1 MTDNKPS
8 RRGRP
13 PKYAH
18 LGDEELKELAR
29 KQAAKRQARKRER
42 ERSQLA
48 EVREELAA
56 TRTALDGVRGELA
69 AKSRRLAEATLV
81 LRAMTEDIVAAMGR
95 SEASKSF
102 LRSLLEGRRAVLPRR
117 SEAAAGV
124 GYAEAKAVYEDHVAN
139 MLRAAK
145 GEPGWEFLEAV
156 SDPVAPWD
164 ATDWQAIWY
173 SDFRGH
179 VENGPSDAK
188 MRFLTLFS
196 GIGAPDYAYMRRGW
210 HCVGHAEIEQFQSQV
225 LATRFPGV
233 PNFGD
238 VTAVDWAR
246 FRQEHGPVHVVVG
259 GAPCQSFSIAG
270 KQRGLEDPR
279 GDLSLQF
286 FRICRDL
293 DAATFV
299 YENVPAILSAPKKGD
314 RGSDFALILQ
324 AVAEAGY
331 TAAWAIVDAQNF
343 GLPQRRKRLYMVGA
357 RVPSWQEV
365 AFASLG
371 ITAKDFAGPGDLV
384 HREGKKSRNGRV
396 LEVGSSPA
404 DLAAAVK
411 GRWGAAGILH
421 SGRIYTADGVEPQ
434 RMAQP
439 NPPDD
444 LYGIMDFHVDDP
456 SLVSDTALDRLV
468 NKVHA
473 GKDGGDVGRLKAAV
487 AARRAGDQDAP
498 PYAAK
503 VSATLTKSQSINTK
517 AGHGFL
523 VADRGE
529 DIRKLTP
536 GERERLQGFPP
547 GWTAVPW
554 KGGRTAGRTL
564 RCEAVGNS
572 MAVPILE
579 ALAPML
585 EQAVRGVSIHTALS
599 EDSKG

>member
-1 MTDNKPS
+1 MTDSKPS

-18 LGDEELKELAR
+18 LGNEELKELAR
-29 KQAAKRQARKRER
+29 QQAAKRQARKRER
-42 ERSQLA
+42 ERSQFA

-56 TRTALDGVRGELA
+56 TRTALDAAQGELA
-69 AKSRRLAEATLV
+69 TKSRRLAEATLV

-95 SEASKSF
+95 SEVSESF

-145 GEPGWEFLEAV
+145 GEPGWEFLEAGF
-156 SDPVAPWD
+156 DPVAPWD
-164 ATDWQAIWY
+164 AQDWQAIWY

-179 VENGPSDAK
+179 VENGPPDAK
-188 MRFLTLFS
+188 MRFLTMFS

-210 HCVGHAEIEQFQSQV
+210 HCVGHAEIEKFQSKV

-233 PNFGD
+233 PNLGD
-238 VTAVDWAR
+238 VTAVNWVK

-293 DAATFV
+293 KAAAFV

-314 RGSDFALILQ
+314 RGSDFALILE

-331 TAAWAIVDAQNF
+331 TAAWATVDAQNY

-365 AFASLG
+365 TFAALG
-371 ITAKDFAGPGDLV
+371 RIAGEFKGPEALLRRD
-384 HREGKKSRNGRV
+384 GKKARNGRT
-396 LEVGSSPA
+396 LDIGSSAA

-421 SGRIYTADGVEPQ
+421 NGRIYTADGFEP
-434 RMAQP
+434 
-439 NPPDD
+439 PPAARPED
-444 LYGIMDFHVDDP
+444 LYSFMDFHTEDP

-487 AARRAGDQDAP
+487 AARRSGAPDGP
-498 PYAAK
+498 PYAAA

-529 DIRKLTP
+529 NLRKLTP

-554 KGGRTAGRTL
+554 KGGRVAGRTL

-585 EQAVRGVSIHTALS
+585 EQAVRGVAIHTALS
-599 EDSKG
+599 GDSEG